1 MCERKL
7 PGIWV
12 RRRAL
17 TQYPSNTFIRIRN
30 GGLGMRTITLIAAA
44 LVCLGV
50 DPTPAAELD
59 QWSGFYAGVIANGAV
74 GQMVVEGGGSISER
88 GATLSALAGYRA
100 PVGAFVGGIEAALS
114 LGDVGFQSEISTSY
128 LVIDDEYR
136 TRPTLSL
143 TGTIGMPVDDLLP
156 FAFAGVSVGSGSI
169 ESSVRQVN
177 APNGAP
183 ILQPWDAQAD
193 AMHVGLTAGVG
204 IDARLTEHILLRG
217 QYTFLRMLP
226 SDYRNFATL
235 SSNIHML
242 GAGLIYRF

>member
-1 MCERKL
+1 
-7 PGIWV
+7 
-12 RRRAL
+12 
-17 TQYPSNTFIRIRN
+17 
-30 GGLGMRTITLIAAA
+30 MRTITLIAAA

-50 DPTPAAELD
+50 GQTPAAELD

-74 GQMVVEGGGSISER
+74 GQMVVEGGGSTAER
-88 GATLSALAGYRA
+88 GATLSAIAGYRA
-100 PVGAFVGGIEAALS
+100 PIGEFVGGIEAALS
-114 LGDVGFQSEISTSY
+114 LGDVGFLLEGSFYNTSFY
-128 LVIDDEYR
+128 SHEYR
-136 TRPTLSL
+136 SRPAVSF
-143 TGTIGMPVDDLLP
+143 TGSIGIPLDDMLP
-156 FAFAGVSVGSGSI
+156 FAFAGVSVGPGSI
-169 ESSVRQVN
+169 DSRYWYVN
-177 APNGAP
+177 KPVNQLPLA
-183 ILQPWDAQAD
+183 DMYAD